1 MGRAGEADPIGS
13 EAAEADVVGV
23 VRGTGSPG
31 VGGAGRGAARGAA
44 AAVMVGAACWSLG
57 CSVAPEAAP
66 APAEPEV
73 AYAEIGDIRMYY
85 EVHGAGEP
93 VILLH
98 GGSTSAAVWSR
109 QIPVLAEKYR
119 VIVPDLRAH
128 GRTNDGAGPLTYA
141 GMTEDVV
148 ALLDR
153 LGVERAHV
161 IGWSMGG
168 TIGLHLALTHPD
180 RVGKLVLL
188 GAPYHRD
195 GLDDGFREWFRGA
208 APSDWAQEAIDF
220 YRANAPDP
228 DHWDVFFGK
237 LRDLVMTEPT
247 FTEADLA
254 RVRAPTLVVYGREE
268 TVIQPAHIEAMARAI
283 PGAEL
288 VPIDGTGHHAYME
301 RPEEFNAA
309 IVEFLRR

>member
-1 MGRAGEADPIGS
+1 MKKAS
-13 EAAEADVVGV
+13 ELAAMML
-23 VRGTGSPG
+23 
-31 VGGAGRGAARGAA
+31 AA
-44 AAVMVGAACWSLG
+44 AFSLQG
-57 CSVAPEAAP
+57 CSDAPDAAP
-66 APAEPEV
+66 APAKPEV
-73 AYAEIGDIRMYY
+73 AYAEINDIRMYY

-98 GGSTSAAVWSR
+98 GGSTSGAVWS
-109 QIPVLAEKYR
+109 QQLPILAEKYR

-168 TIGLHLALTHPD
+168 AIGLHLAVAHPE

-195 GLDDGFREWFRGA
+195 GLEDDFREWFRTA
-208 APSDWAQEAIDF
+208 APGDWSQEAIEF

-228 DHWDVFFGK
+228 GHWDVFFGK
-237 LRDLVMTEPT
+237 LRDMVMAEPN

-254 RVRAPTLVVYGREE
+254 RVRASTLVVYGREE
-268 TVIQPAHIEAMARAI
+268 TVIRPAHMEAMARAI

-288 VPIDGTGHHAYME
+288 RVIEGTGHHAYME
-301 RPEEFNAA
+301 RPDEFNAA
-309 IVEFLRR
+309 IVEFLAR